1 MRKLQVEEELTVI
14 QKGSEE
20 IITREELKEKLIAAR
35 KEGRGLK
42 IKWGADPT
50 APDLHLGHMVVLRK
64 LKDFQDLGHEV
75 IFLIGDFTA
84 TIGDP
89 SGKTETRPPLSEKE
103 VKDNARTYTEQVFKI
118 LDREKTKV
126 VYNSSWLKDISLR
139 DFLNLASLQS
149 VSRMLERNEFQERI
163 KTGKDIRISE
173 FLYPLLQAYDSV
185 VLDAD
190 VEIGATEQK
199 FNLLMGRVI
208 QKRMGKD
215 PQVVIT
221 LPILE
226 GLDGKR
232 KMSKSFGNYIG
243 INEPPEE
250 IFGKIMSIPD
260 EIMFKYYLLLT
271 PLSQKEIEELKRK
284 VEEGKLHPKEVKENL
299 AFMLTSFL
307 HSEKEAE
314 KAKADFQAKHK
325 PHLSWEE
332 RIKDLHIEEVRL
344 DTQDL
349 RQGKIW
355 ICRLIALCK
364 AASSN
369 SEAARLIQ
377 QGAVEIEGKKIRD
390 KAKEIPIQDNR
401 SFLLRVGKR
410 RVYRVLPPT

>member
-1 MRKLQVEEELTVI
+1 MKKLRVEEELTVI

-20 IITREELKEKLIAAR
+20 IINREELKEKLVRVR

-42 IKWGADPT
+42 VKWGADPT

-64 LKDFQDLGHEV
+64 LRDFQDLGHEV

-118 LDREKTKV
+118 LDREKTRV
-126 VYNSSWLKDISLR
+126 VYNSSWLKNISLR
-139 DFLNLASLQS
+139 DFLILSSLQS
-149 VSRMLERNEFQERI
+149 VSRMLERNEFQERLRA
-163 KTGKDIRISE
+163 GKDIRISE

-185 VLDAD
+185 VLEAD

-208 QKRMGKD
+208 QKRMGKE

-221 LPILE
+221 LPVLE

-250 IFGKIMSIPD
+250 IFGKVMSIPD

-271 PLSQKEIEELKRK
+271 PLSRKEIEGLKKK
-284 VEEGKLHPKEVKENL
+284 VEEGRLHPKEVKENL

-314 KAKADFQAKHK
+314 QAKTDFQAKHK
-325 PHLSWEE
+325 PNLSWEE

-344 DTQDL
+344 NERDL

-355 ICRLIALCK
+355 ICRLITLCR

-369 SEAARLIQ
+369 SEAARLVQ
-377 QGAVEIEGKKIRD
+377 QGAVEIDGEKITD
-390 KAKEIPIQDNR
+390 KASEIPIR
-401 SFLLRVGKR
+401 APHSFLLRVGKR
-410 RVYRVLPPT
+410 RIYRILPPA